1 MEEITPQTIENP
13 KGPSDLIWYF
23 KGLKKEIEY
32 LDRYIV
38 VIFKDEEGKKM
49 GKMEYS
55 ICKSKVQGDVKVLS
69 SYNFD
74 PISELL
80 GEFDTNISHIKLI
93 SDYITPLI

>member
-1 MEEITPQTIENP
+1 MEENTPHTLTER

-23 KGLKKEIEY
+23 KGLKKDIEY
-32 LDRYIV
+32 LDKYV
-38 VIFKDEEGKKM
+38 VIIFKDSEGKKV

-74 PISELL
+74 PISEFL
-80 GEFDTNISHIKLI
+80 GEFDTDTSHIKLI

>member
-1 MEEITPQTIENP
+1 MEEITPLAIENP

-38 VIFKDEEGKKM
+38 VIFKDEEGKRM

-74 PISELL
+74 PISEVL
-80 GEFDTNISHIKLI
+80 GEFETNTSHIKLI

>member
-1 MEEITPQTIENP
+1 MEENTPQTLTEQ

-32 LDRYIV
+32 LDKYIV
-38 VIFKDEEGKKM
+38 IIFKDSEGNKV

-74 PISELL
+74 PISEVL
-80 GEFDTNISHIKLI
+80 GEFETKTSHIKLI

>member
-1 MEEITPQTIENP
+1 MTEQ
-13 KGPSDLIWYF
+13 KGPSDLIWF
-23 KGLKKEIEY
+23 LKGLKKEIEY
-32 LDRYIV
+32 LDKYIV
-38 VIFKDEEGKKM
+38 VIFKDSEGKRM

-74 PISELL
+74 PISEFL
-80 GEFDTNISHIKLI
+80 GEFETNTSHIKLI

>member
-1 MEEITPQTIENP
+1 MNKITPLDIENP

-32 LDRYIV
+32 LDRYII
-38 VIFKDEEGKKM
+38 VIFKDEDNKKV

-55 ICKSKVQGDVKVLS
+55 ICRSQVQGDVKVLS
-69 SYNFD
+69 LYNFD

>member
-1 MEEITPQTIENP
+1 MEEITPLAIENP

-23 KGLKKEIEY
+23 KGLKKETEY
-32 LDRYIV
+32 LDKYIV
-38 VIFKDEEGKKM
+38 VIFKDEEGKRM